1 MKAAVEHIF
10 TGATGSISSY
20 TSSITNIGSLL
31 RQYSGSGAT
40 SNYISPRSTVYSSLP
55 EVSTFTTSYPH
66 VYKWSDR
73 YYWIFTADVSAAAV
87 TRRVVLY
94 QYDKYNESVTYV
106 GNILLNFVATLGAK
120 TSRAIRGLV
129 YEHTTGSVECPNTTF
144 ITGSGTQFVT
154 EGLSVGARIGFG
166 TTDPALVSTWYNI
179 SAIASNTALTVDLP
193 VSLSAAT
200 PYVAEEIRVAYVCT
214 NATPASGGL
223 FLVKGLNYSTFQGAT
238 SISEG
243 AATDNQRAIY
253 FLRDNAV
260 NNNTVAYGIG
270 VDAEVSKTQHDCYV
284 LNADSTTTARIYKYN
299 LRASLAPVVNGAS
312 LSAFSFKTLA
322 PTTTGTIQTAANG
335 RVFTV
340 QHGAANG
347 VKSFWFT
354 TTTRIYR
361 SAITDITNS
370 GSAHLTDA
378 MVEVP
383 PGSTT
388 TYPAN
393 ANLWQVDYSDSID
406 RLLIATAAAP
416 FRVYISQ
423 YKTDGSQFEKSIL
436 PDYGRLKS
444 TTTDS
449 NVALIPSTRALAH
462 NIWTEDG
469 IMFTIPASVTTGI
482 NVMYVYPAFGADWTY
497 AGATGNYVI
506 TPKMQTLNASKLY
519 RAYVTNKHFDGDE
532 SKGTTVDAIRL
543 YARTSGIDDN
553 SGSWTLLNDAYD
565 LTGISASTYIQ
576 FKIEFRTLSETCLPG
591 KIYSVC
597 VVYEDGSQDYHY
609 EPSLTYSSATN
620 RVFAWRQAQSWGSN
634 IPNMRIRLFNV
645 ANGLLIHDDD
655 ITESAYGTW
664 QYSTNGTVWNSWSAA
679 QDVVGNYIR
688 YTATTL
694 PNNITVRALLTQGT

>member
-10 TGATGSISSY
+10 TGTTGSITSY
-20 TSSITNIGSLL
+20 TSSLTSIGPLI

-40 SNYISPRSTVYSSLP
+40 ANYIGPRSTLFSSLP
-55 EVSTFTTSYPH
+55 EVSSFTTSYPH

-87 TRRVVLY
+87 TRRIVLY

-106 GNILLNFVATLGAK
+106 GNVLLNFVATLGAK
-120 TSRAIRGLV
+120 TSRAVRGLV
-129 YEHTTGSVECPNTTF
+129 YHHTTGSVQCPNTTF
-144 ITGSGTQFVT
+144 ITGSGTEFT
-154 EGLSVGARIGFG
+154 NEGLAVGARIGFG
-166 TTDPALVSTWYNI
+166 TTDPTLVSTWYNI
-179 SAIASNTALTVDLP
+179 TAIANNTNLTVDLP
-193 VSLSAAT
+193 VSLSPST

-214 NATPASGGL
+214 NVTAASGGL
-223 FLVKGLNYSTFQGAT
+223 FLAKGLNYSTFQGAT

-243 AATDNQRAIY
+243 AATDNVRAVY
-253 FLRDNAV
+253 FLRDNAI
-260 NNNTVAYGIG
+260 NNNSVAYGIG
-270 VDAEVSKTQHDCYV
+270 LDSEASKTQHDCYV
-284 LNADSTTTARIYKYN
+284 LNADTTTTARIYKYN
-299 LRASLAPVVNGAS
+299 LRASLTPLVNGAS
-312 LSAFSFKTLA
+312 LSAFQFKTLA

-340 QHGAANG
+340 SHGGASG
-347 VKSFWFT
+347 IKSFWWT
-354 TTTRIYR
+354 TTTRVYR

-378 MVEVP
+378 MIEVP

-388 TYPAN
+388 TYA
-393 ANLWQVDYSDSID
+393 ATATFGQVDYSDSID
-406 RLLIATAAAP
+406 RLVITTGVAP
-416 FRVYISQ
+416 FKTYITQ
-423 YKTDGSQFEKSIL
+423 YKTDGSQFEKIIL
-436 PDYGRLKS
+436 PDTGRLKS
-444 TTTDS
+444 STSDP
-449 NVALIPSTRALAH
+449 NAALIPTSRALAQ

-469 IMFTIPASVTTGI
+469 IMFTIPASITTGI
-482 NVMYVYPAFGADWTY
+482 NVMYIYPAFGCDWTY
-497 AGATGNYVI
+497 TGTSGNYI
-506 TPKMQTLNASKLY
+506 ISPKMQTLNASKLY
-519 RAYVTNKHFDGDE
+519 RAYVTNREGEGSENLGSGADG
-532 SKGTTVDAIRL
+532 IRL

-553 SGSWTLLNDAYD
+553 SGGWALLNDALD

-576 FKIEFRTLSETCLPG
+576 FKIEFKTLSELCIPTRV
-591 KIYSVC
+591 YSIC

-620 RVFAWRQAQSWGSN
+620 RVFAWRQAQGWGSN
-634 IPNMRIRLFNV
+634 IPNLRIRLFNV

-655 ITESAYGTW
+655 ITSVAYGTW
-664 QYSTNGTVWNSWSAA
+664 EYSTNGSVWNSWSAA

>member
-10 TGATGSISSY
+10 TGTTGSISSY
-20 TSSITNIGSLL
+20 TSSLTSIGPLI

-40 SNYISPRSTVYSSLP
+40 ANYIGPRSTLFSSLP
-55 EVSTFTTSYPH
+55 EVSTFTTAYPH

-129 YEHTTGSVECPNTTF
+129 YEHTTGSVSAPTSIN

-154 EGLSVGARIGFG
+154 ERLSVGARIGFG
-166 TTDPALVSTWYNI
+166 TTDPTLVSTWYNI
-179 SAIASNTALTVDLP
+179 ASITDNTNLAIDLP

-223 FLVKGLNYSTFQGAT
+223 FLAKGLNYSTFQGAT
-238 SISEG
+238 SINE
-243 AATDNQRAIY
+243 ATSSDNIRAVY

-260 NNNTVAYGIG
+260 NNNSVAYGIG
-270 VDAEVSKTQHDCYV
+270 VDTETSKTQHDAYV

-299 LRASLAPVVNGAS
+299 LRAPLIVANGAT
-312 LSAFSFKTLA
+312 LSAFQFKTLA

-340 QHGAANG
+340 QHGAASG
-347 VKSFWFT
+347 IKSFWFT

-393 ANLWQVDYSDSID
+393 ANMWQVDYSDNID

-416 FRVYISQ
+416 FRVYVSQ

-444 TTTDS
+444 TTTDA

-482 NVMYVYPAFGADWTY
+482 NVMYIYPAFGCDWTHT
-497 AGATGNYVI
+497 ANSGNYII

-519 RAYVTNKHFDGDE
+519 RAYLTNRHFDGDE
-532 SKGTTVDAIRL
+532 SKGSTVDAVRL

-553 SGSWTLLNDAYD
+553 SGGWTLLNDAYD
-565 LTGISASTYIQ
+565 LTGLSASTYIQ
-576 FKIEFRTLSETCLPG
+576 FKIEFRTLSELCLPG
-591 KIYSVC
+591 KIYSIAA
-597 VVYEDGSQDYHY
+597 VYEDGSQDYHY
-609 EPSLTYSSATN
+609 EPSLTYSSASN

-634 IPNMRIRLFNV
+634 IPNLRIRLFNV
-645 ANGLLIHDDD
+645 TSGLMIHDDD
-655 ITESAYGTW
+655 ITSVAYGTW
-664 QYSTNGTVWNSWSAA
+664 EYSTNGTVWNSWSAV

-688 YTATTL
+688 YTAASL

>member
-10 TGATGSISSY
+10 SGITGSLTSY
-20 TSSITNIGSLL
+20 TSSLTSFGPLI

-40 SNYISPRSTVYSSLP
+40 SNYIGPRSTVFSSIP
-55 EVSTFTTSYPH
+55 EVSGFTATYPH

-73 YYWIFTADVSAAAV
+73 YYWIFTADGSAAAV
-87 TRRVVLY
+87 TRRVVLF

-106 GNILLNFVATLGAK
+106 GNVLLNFTTTLGAK

-129 YEHTTGSVECPNTTF
+129 YQHITGSVECPNTVN
-144 ITGSGTQFVT
+144 ITGSGTQFT
-154 EGLSVGARIGFG
+154 SEGLAVGARIGFG
-166 TTDPALVSTWYNI
+166 TTDPTLVSTWYNI
-179 SAIASNTALTVDLP
+179 TAIGSNTALTVDLP
-193 VSLSAAT
+193 VSLSAST

-214 NATPASGGL
+214 NATAASGGL
-223 FLVKGLNYSTFQGAT
+223 FLAKGLNYSTFQGAT
-238 SISEG
+238 TIAE
-243 AATDNQRAIY
+243 ATNTDNIRAVY

-260 NNNTVAYGIG
+260 NNNSVAYGIG
-270 VDAEVSKTQHDCYV
+270 VDSEASKTQHDCYV

-299 LRASLAPVVNGAS
+299 LRAPLTLLNGAS
-312 LSAFSFKTLA
+312 LSAFQFKTLA
-322 PTTTGTIQTAANG
+322 PVTTGTIQTAANG

-340 QHGAANG
+340 QHGPASG
-347 VKSFWFT
+347 IKSFWFT

-393 ANLWQVDYSDSID
+393 ANMWQVDYSDSID

-416 FRVYISQ
+416 FRVYVAQ

-436 PDYGRLKS
+436 PDFGRLKS

-449 NVALIPSTRALAH
+449 SVALIPSARALAH

-469 IMFTIPASVTTGI
+469 IMFTIPASITTGI
-482 NVMYVYPAFGADWTY
+482 NVMYVYPALAADWTY
-497 AGATGNYVI
+497 TGTSGNYVI

-519 RAYVTNKHFDGDE
+519 RAYLTNRHFDGDE
-532 SKGTTVDAIRL
+532 SKGSTVDAVRL

-553 SGSWTLLNDAYD
+553 SGGWTLLNDAYD
-565 LTGISASTYIQ
+565 LTGLSASTYIQ
-576 FKIEFRTLSETCLPG
+576 FKIEFRTLSELCLPG
-591 KIYSVC
+591 KIYSIAA
-597 VVYEDGSQDYHY
+597 VYEDGSQDYHY
-609 EPSLTYSSATN
+609 EPSLTYSSAQN

-634 IPNMRIRLFNV
+634 IPNLRIRLFNV
-645 ANGLLIHDDD
+645 ANGLMIHDDD
-655 ITESAYGTW
+655 ITSVAYGTW
-664 QYSTNGTVWNSWSAA
+664 EYSTDAVTWNSWAAA
-679 QDVVGNYIR
+679 QDTVGNYIR
-688 YTATTL
+688 YTATSL
-694 PNNITVRALLTQGT
+694 PSNITVRALLTQGT

>member
-10 TGATGSISSY
+10 TGLTGSISSY
-20 TSSITNIGSLL
+20 TSSLTSIGPLI
-31 RQYSGSGAT
+31 RQYSGSIDT
-40 SNYISPRSTVYSSLP
+40 SNYIGPRTTLYTSLP
-55 EVSTFTTSYPH
+55 EVSTFNTSYPH

-73 YYWIFTADVSAAAV
+73 YYWIFTADIATAAV

-106 GNILLNFVATLGAK
+106 GNVLLNFTTTAGAK
-120 TSRAIRGLV
+120 TSRALRGLV
-129 YEHTTGSVECPNTTF
+129 YEHTTGSVQCPNTTF

-154 EGLSVGARIGFG
+154 EGLAVGARIGFG
-166 TTDPALVSTWYNI
+166 TTDPTQVSTWYNI
-179 SAIASNTALTVDLP
+179 TAIASDSALTVDLP

-200 PYVAEEIRVAYVCT
+200 PYVAEEIRVAYACT

-238 SISEG
+238 TIAE
-243 AATDNQRAIY
+243 ATNTDNVRGIY

-260 NNNTVAYGIG
+260 NNNSVAYGIG
-270 VDAEVSKTQHDCYV
+270 VDSEASKTQHDCYV
-284 LNADSTTTARIYKYN
+284 LNADSTTSARIYKYN
-299 LRASLAPVVNGAS
+299 LRAPLTVVNGAT
-312 LSAFSFKTLA
+312 LSAFSFKTIGA
-322 PTTTGTIQTAANG
+322 TTTGTIQTAANG

-340 QHGAANG
+340 QHGVASG
-347 VKSFWFT
+347 IKSFWFT

-378 MVEVP
+378 MIEIP

-393 ANLWQVDYSDSID
+393 ANMWQVDYSDSID

-416 FRVYISQ
+416 FRTYITT
-423 YKTDGSQFEKSIL
+423 YRTDGGQFEKTIL
-436 PDYGRLKS
+436 PDLGRLKS
-444 TTTDS
+444 STSDS
-449 NVALIPSTRALAH
+449 NVSLIPSPRAVAQ

-469 IMFTIPASVTTGI
+469 IMFTIPASTTTGI
-482 NVMYVYPAFGADWTY
+482 NVMYVFPALGADWSY
-497 AGATGNYVI
+497 ASTSGNYVI
-506 TPKMQTLNASKLY
+506 TPKMQTLNATKLY
-519 RAYVTNKHFDGDE
+519 RVYVINKEGDGSE
-532 SKGTTVDAIRL
+532 SLGSGADGIRV
-543 YARTSGIDDN
+543 YVRTSGIDDN
-553 SGSWTLLNDAYD
+553 SGGWTLLGDTLD
-565 LTGISASTYIQ
+565 LTGISASTYVQ
-576 FKIEFRTLSETCLPG
+576 FKIEFKTLSELCIPS
-591 KIYSVC
+591 KVYSIC
-597 VVYEDGSQDYHY
+597 CVYEDGSQDYHY

-655 ITESAYGTW
+655 VTNSDYGTW
-664 QYSTNGTVWNSWSAA
+664 EYSTNGTVWNTWSAA

-688 YTATTL
+688 YTATSL